1 MELNFE
7 YYRERWRLFVL
18 RLRNTLR
25 WTYETRVVGDMTT
38 DMTQPLR
45 WTYETRVVGDMT
57 TDMTQPLRWTY

>member
-1 MELNFE
+1 
-7 YYRERWRLFVL
+7 
-18 RLRNTLR
+18 
-25 WTYETRVVGDMTT
+25 MTT